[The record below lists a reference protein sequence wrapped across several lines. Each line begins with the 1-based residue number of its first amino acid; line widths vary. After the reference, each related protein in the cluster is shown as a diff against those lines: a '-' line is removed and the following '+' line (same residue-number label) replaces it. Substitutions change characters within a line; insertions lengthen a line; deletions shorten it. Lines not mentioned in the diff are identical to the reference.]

1 MFKNQSIQPTA
12 GFYSEGIATN
22 FLNEKNGKAPVSW
35 TSRPKTC

>member
-22 FLNEKNGKAPVSW
+22 FLNEKKREGSCQLDIAA
-35 TSRPKTC
+35 